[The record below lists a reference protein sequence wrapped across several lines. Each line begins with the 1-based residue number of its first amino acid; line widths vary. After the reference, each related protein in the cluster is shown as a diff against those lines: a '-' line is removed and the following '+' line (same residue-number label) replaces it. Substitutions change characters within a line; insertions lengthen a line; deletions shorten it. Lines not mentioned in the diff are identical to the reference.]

1 MASIRSSQTGALERM
16 LDLNKDVA
24 LGAGADDRAWHD
36 PWKVLVYDSYC
47 RDIISP
53 LLTVGDLRK
62 RGITLYLLLDSDR
75 EVIGDVPAIYFMQP
89 TMANVKRLGVDTARG
104 LYESYYVN
112 FTPAV
117 PRPLLEELAASTLE
131 TDSVAHISRVM
142 DQYLNF
148 ASVEEDFFSLLLP
161 QSYVRLHDP
170 RTKDTDVEA
179 TLDAIVQGLFSAVV
193 TLGSVPIL
201 RYKTDGGPAQMVAEA
216 LGRRLHDQLKAHPA
230 LFAGDSASAGFQRP
244 LLVITERATDF
255 SVMLHHAWSYCS
267 LCHDLLDLK
276 LNRVTIPEA
285 SADSAKPSGAGPA
298 KSKSYDLPASDS
310 FWAEHMG
317 SAFQAVAADVDKE
330 LNDYRATMEQIN
342 AGSKLDTS
350 TGEAGLADSTKALSA
365 TINQLPELQIKKG
378 LIDAHMN
385 IATELL
391 NHIRARSIDSY
402 CAIEEALMEGRS
414 LSREDKAT
422 LPTLISDGGTADD
435 RLRLFLLLQ
444 LHPSSSVPAAE
455 LSTFEAQLKEAGLDL
470 KAASYL
476 NEMRAFQSTVAQAR
490 PGAEAQASTAG
501 GRVFSRMM
509 QVADQVGVG
518 SNMRT
523 YGSAAAAGMRQ
534 LLPSTRLTPVT
545 RAVSSLMEN
554 KAAAAEEEGYGY
566 LDPKLSPTGAVGS
579 GASRSRNPYS
589 HAICFVVGPGNYLEY
604 QSLRQAIASTASATG
619 LGGRRVTYGC
629 TEILTPNEFV
639 AQLAQLSK

>member
-1 MASIRSSQTGALERM
+1 
-16 LDLNKDVA
+16 
-24 LGAGADDRAWHD
+24 
-36 PWKVLVYDSYC
+36 
-47 RDIISP
+47 
-53 LLTVGDLRK
+53 
-62 RGITLYLLLDSDR
+62 
-75 EVIGDVPAIYFMQP
+75 
-89 TMANVKRLGVDTARG
+89 
-104 LYESYYVN
+104 
-112 FTPAV
+112 
-117 PRPLLEELAASTLE
+117 
-131 TDSVAHISRVM
+131 
-142 DQYLNF
+142 
-148 ASVEEDFFSLLLP
+148 
-161 QSYVRLHDP
+161 
-170 RTKDTDVEA
+170 
-179 TLDAIVQGLFSAVV
+179 
-193 TLGSVPIL
+193 
-201 RYKTDGGPAQMVAEA
+201 
-216 LGRRLHDQLKAHPA
+216 
-230 LFAGDSASAGFQRP
+230 
-244 LLVITERATDF
+244 
-255 SVMLHHAWSYCS
+255 MLHHAWSYCS

-509 QVADQVGVG
+509 QVADQV
-518 SNMRT
+518 RAA
-523 YGSAAAAGMRQ
+523 SAHLRHGPQAHDQPPAHA
-534 LLPSTRLTPVT
+534 
-545 RAVSSLMEN
+545 
-554 KAAAAEEEGYGY
+554 
-566 LDPKLSPTGAVGS
+566 LSPHPRSPCLPRTHTHTHAPSRLSRPPPRHPSPLRPPHRWAWAPTCARTAPPSPPRLPRACASCCPRRGS
-579 GASRSRNPYS
+579 RPSRAP
-589 HAICFVVGPGNYLEY
+589 
-604 QSLRQAIASTASATG
+604 
-619 LGGRRVTYGC
+619 
-629 TEILTPNEFV
+629 
-639 AQLAQLSK
+639 